1 MQKAVLEH
9 AASVIA
15 RPPPPPPDYVGL
27 GHSAL
32 AVVKDLGAALITRS
46 LGRELASRSHA
57 LEGDAKA
64 QLSDGSRARDAEIS
78 PAVSAE
84 KSGAEKSSADKS
96 GADKSGTDKSGAEK
110 SSASASIAAA
120 PRDALAQ
127 MVSKLHGLSDAELAM
142 AMSSVEGWKGLLDSL
157 RSDGS
162 KVPAPAAVSA
172 KSAGEPVPAT
182 KS

>member
-84 KSGAEKSSADKS
+84 KSSADKFSADKSSADKS
-96 GADKSGTDKSGAEK
+96 SAEK

-162 KVPAPAAVSA
+162 KVSAPAAVSA